1 MLLRTRAL
9 ALTNRAFRVYP
20 PHRFYGGRAMP
31 KDRPFA
37 ELAVVAGYGDST
49 ESASAVQPS
58 ERFQPQIVDNDD
70 TLQELEQRDFFVQ
83 KDGLTFAGTHLL
95 IDLDQA
101 ENLDDIDSIE
111 AALKEAALAGG
122 ATILNVDLHRFELN
136 GGVSGVV
143 VLAES
148 HITIHTWPEN
158 GFAALDVF
166 MCGECDPYKAI
177 PVLKRVFK
185 PGSVQVTENRRGLR
199 V

>member
-1 MLLRTRAL
+1 
-9 ALTNRAFRVYP
+9 
-20 PHRFYGGRAMP
+20 MP

-37 ELAVVAGYGDST
+37 ELAVVAGYAGSDD
-49 ESASAVQPS
+49 SASAVQPS
-58 ERFQPQIVDNDD
+58 ERFHPQIVEYDGDC
-70 TLQELEQRDFFVQ
+70 QQSEQRDFFVR

-95 IDLDQA
+95 IDL
-101 ENLDDIDSIE
+101 EGCSNLDQIDVIE
-111 AALKEAALAGG
+111 RALKDAALAGG
-122 ATILNVDLHRFELN
+122 ATILNVDLHHFEPN

-166 MCGECDPYKAI
+166 MCGECNPYKSI
-177 PVLKRVFK
+177 PVLKRTFQ
-185 PGSVQVTENRRGLR
+185 PTGINVTENRRGLR

>member
-1 MLLRTRAL
+1 
-9 ALTNRAFRVYP
+9 
-20 PHRFYGGRAMP
+20 MP

-37 ELAVVAGYGDST
+37 ELAVVAGYAGSDD
-49 ESASAVQPS
+49 SASAVQPS
-58 ERFQPQIVDNDD
+58 ERFHPQIVEYDGDCMQAD
-70 TLQELEQRDFFVQ
+70 AESERKDFFVQ

-95 IDLDQA
+95 IDLDGC
-101 ENLDDIDSIE
+101 ENLDRIDLIE
-111 AALKEAALAGG
+111 TTLKEAALAGG
-122 ATILNVDLHRFELN
+122 ATILNVDLHHFEPN

-166 MCGECDPYKAI
+166 MCGQCDPYKAI
-177 PVLKRVFK
+177 PVLKRTFSPTAVH
-185 PGSVQVTENRRGLR
+185 VTESRRGLR

>member
-1 MLLRTRAL
+1 
-9 ALTNRAFRVYP
+9 
-20 PHRFYGGRAMP
+20 MP

-37 ELAVVAGYGDST
+37 ELAVVAGYAGSN

-58 ERFQPQIVDNDD
+58 ERFHPQIVEYDGDCM
-70 TLQELEQRDFFVQ
+70 QPEQRDFFIRKNGV
-83 KDGLTFAGTHLL
+83 TYAGTHLL
-95 IDLDQA
+95 IDLDDA
-101 ENLDDIDSIE
+101 ENLDDIELIE
-111 AALKEAALAGG
+111 SALKDAALAGG
-122 ATILNVDLHRFELN
+122 ATILNVDLHHFEPN

-166 MCGECDPYKAI
+166 MCGECDPYKSI
-177 PVLKRVFK
+177 PVLKRAFK
-185 PGSVQVTENRRGLR
+185 PGAVHVTENRRGLK

>member
-1 MLLRTRAL
+1 
-9 ALTNRAFRVYP
+9 
-20 PHRFYGGRAMP
+20 MP

-37 ELAVVAGYGDST
+37 ELAVVAGYGDSD

-58 ERFQPQIVDNDD
+58 ERFHPQIVEYDGDCM
-70 TLQELEQRDFFVQ
+70 QPEQRDFFVQ
-83 KDGLTFAGTHLL
+83 KDGMTFAGTHLL
-95 IDLDQA
+95 IDLEGA
-101 ENLDDIDSIE
+101 SNLDDISLIE
-111 AALKEAALAGG
+111 SALKEAALAGG
-122 ATILNVDLHRFELN
+122 ATILNVDLHHFEPN

-166 MCGECDPYKAI
+166 MCGECDPYKSI
-177 PVLKRVFK
+177 PVLKRAFEPK
-185 PGSVQVTENRRGLR
+185 AIQVSENRRGLR

>member
-1 MLLRTRAL
+1 ML
-9 ALTNRAFRVYP
+9 
-20 PHRFYGGRAMP
+20 

-37 ELAVVAGYGDST
+37 ELAVVAGYAGS
-49 ESASAVQPS
+49 ENSASAVQPS
-58 ERFQPQIVDNDD
+58 ERFHPQIVEYDGDC
-70 TLQELEQRDFFVQ
+70 TESEQRDFFIR
-83 KDGLTFAGTHLL
+83 KNGMTYAGTHLL
-95 IDLDQA
+95 IDLSDAQ
-101 ENLDDIDSIE
+101 NLDDIVQIE
-111 AALKEAALAGG
+111 GALKDAALAGG
-122 ATILNVDLHRFELN
+122 ATILNVDLHRFEPN

-185 PGSVQVTENRRGLR
+185 PGAVQVTESRRGLR

>member
-1 MLLRTRAL
+1 
-9 ALTNRAFRVYP
+9 
-20 PHRFYGGRAMP
+20 MP

-37 ELAVVAGYGDST
+37 ELAVVAGYAGSDV
-49 ESASAVQPS
+49 SASAVQPS
-58 ERFQPQIVDNDD
+58 ERFFPQIVEHDGDSM
-70 TLQELEQRDFFVQ
+70 QQPEQRDFFVR
-83 KDGLTFAGTHLL
+83 KNGLTYAGTHLL
-95 IDLDQA
+95 IDLNGA
-101 ENLDDIDSIE
+101 ENLDDIDQIE
-111 AALKEAALAGG
+111 TALKEAALAGG
-122 ATILNVDLHRFELN
+122 ATILNVDLHRFEPN

-185 PGSVQVTENRRGLR
+185 PDAVQVTESRRGLR